1 MAAARSPVDAVIASR
16 KIPLSAPIRE
26 GLGGGLAHSLPCQPP
41 AHRSHPLAVEVFVE
55 VDHTSPPQ
63 SQDVR
68 SLVSV
73 GLPVTRASPIL
84 PLHHYRGIPRETPHR
99 HFFDLEVQL
108 RKEQEESLEPA
119 TQAFPGVARTA
130 ECVVTGEDVKHRG
143 GGLL

>member
-1 MAAARSPVDAVIASR
+1 MAGASRHSPCQRRGLRTPGSRPSPRRAAARSPVDAVIASR

-84 PLHHYRGIPRETPHR
+84 PLHHYRGI
-99 HFFDLEVQL
+99 L
-108 RKEQEESLEPA
+108 R
-119 TQAFPGVARTA
+119 
-130 ECVVTGEDVKHRG
+130 
-143 GGLL
+143 

>member
-41 AHRSHPLAVEVFVE
+41 AHRSYPLAVEILVE
-55 VDHTSPPQ
+55 VDHASPPQ

-73 GLPVTRASPIL
+73 GLPVTCPSPTL
-84 PLHHYRGIPRETPHR
+84 PLHHYRCIPGWAPHR
-99 HFFDLEVQL
+99 HLLDLEAQL
-108 RKEQEESLEPA
+108 RKEHEEPLEPA
-119 TQAFPGVARTA
+119 PQGVSGVARSA
-130 ECVVTGEDVKHRG
+130 KGVITGED
-143 GGLL
+143 